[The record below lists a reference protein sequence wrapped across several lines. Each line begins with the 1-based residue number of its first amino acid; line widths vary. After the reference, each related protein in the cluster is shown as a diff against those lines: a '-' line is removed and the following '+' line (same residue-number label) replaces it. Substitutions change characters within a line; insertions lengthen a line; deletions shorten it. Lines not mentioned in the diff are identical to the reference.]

1 MPLPIAPILGIFV
14 DNVRK
19 RGSVLPLSKRTA
31 TGWAR
36 GLDLPRGGETVLYTG
51 NVYQMIPAID
61 AMSSQMALLEN
72 SFLTRFFGMGRLVNK
87 FVNMSFFMGL
97 TASSEKLR
105 HANRVLRDIVGLLR
119 NAGIEFGYLYEDEFY
134 AGALL
139 YDDGLDEAFG
149 EHARRVTAHLKKLGV
164 RRLITVDPHTTQ
176 MFRQAYPRFV
186 KDFDIEVQ
194 NYLEVLA
201 QAHPQRAEP
210 ANGEVVVHDSCIY
223 ARYEN
228 ICEQPRDLL
237 RAAGLSV
244 REPELSGKS
253 THCCGGPL
261 ESLFPA
267 EAHRI
272 SGIRVDLLEAEG
284 KNVVTMCPFCWVN
297 LSKAAGDRLVVNDI
311 ANVLAACGQQ
321 DHRAALKAHVA
332 EDGLARAHGGA

>member
-1 MPLPIAPILGIFV
+1 MPIPIAPILGIFA
-14 DNVRK
+14 DNVRT

-36 GLDLPRGGETVLYTG
+36 GLNLPRGGETVLYTG
-51 NVYQMIPAID
+51 HMYQMVPAID
-61 AMSSQMALLEN
+61 AMSFQLSLLEN
-72 SFLTRFFGMGRLVNK
+72 SFLTRFFGIGRLVNK
-87 FVNMSFFMGL
+87 FVSLSFFMGL
-97 TASSEKLR
+97 TASSKKMR
-105 HANRVLRDIVGLLR
+105 HSDQVLRDIVELLR
-119 NAGIEFGYLYEDEFY
+119 GAGVEFGYLYEKEFY

-149 EHARRVTAHLKKLGV
+149 EHARRVAAHLKKLGV
-164 RRLITVDPHTTQ
+164 RRLITVDPHTTK
-176 MFRQAYPRFV
+176 MFRQAYPHFV

-201 QAHPQRAEP
+201 EKHPEATAP
-210 ANGEVVVHDSCIY
+210 INGEVVVHDSCVY

-228 ICEQPRDLL
+228 ISDQPRALL
-237 RAAGLSV
+237 LAAGLSV
-244 REPELSGKS
+244 REPKLSGKA

-272 SGIRVDLLEAEG
+272 SGNRVDQLEAEG

-297 LSKAAGDRLVVNDI
+297 LSKAAGKRLVINDI
-311 ANVLAACGQQ
+311 ASTLAACRRQASSHTASAHMSQ
-321 DHRAALKAHVA
+321 DNALQTT
-332 EDGLARAHGGA
+332 GAD

>member
-1 MPLPIAPILGIFV
+1 MPLPIAPMLGIFV

-31 TGWAR
+31 TGWAD

-51 NVYQMIPAID
+51 HIYQMIPAIV
-61 AMSSQMALLEN
+61 AMSSQMALLEDT
-72 SFLTRFFGMGRLVNK
+72 FLTRFLGLGRLVNK
-87 FVNMSFFMGL
+87 IVNMTFFMGL
-97 TASSEKLR
+97 TTSTEKAR
-105 HANRVLRDIVGLLR
+105 HSTQVLRDIVGLLR
-119 NAGIEFGYLYEDEFY
+119 DSGVEFGYLYEDEFY

-139 YDDGLDEAFG
+139 YDYGLDEAFG
-149 EHARRVTAHLKKLGV
+149 EHARRVTERLKKLGV

-176 MFRQAYPRFV
+176 MFRQAYPRHV

-201 QAHPQRAEP
+201 QAHPQATEP
-210 ANGEVVVHDSCIY
+210 VNGDVVVHDSCVY

-228 ICEQPRDLL
+228 ICEQPRELL

-272 SGIRVDLLEAEG
+272 SGLRVDQLEAQG
-284 KNVVTMCPFCWVN
+284 KTVVTMCPFCWVN
-297 LSKAAGDRLVVNDI
+297 LSKAAGDRLVINDI
-311 ANVLAACGQQ
+311 ASTLAASRRQ
-321 DHRAALKAHVA
+321 DHRAAL
-332 EDGLARAHGGA
+332 

>member
-1 MPLPIAPILGIFV
+1 MPLPIAPILGIFA

-36 GLDLPRGGETVLYTG
+36 GLDLPRGGETILYTG
-51 NVYQMIPAID
+51 HVYQMIPAID
-61 AMSSQMALLEN
+61 AMSSQMALFED
-72 SFLTRFFGMGRLVNK
+72 SFLTRFFGIGRLVNK
-87 FVNMSFFMGL
+87 FLNLSFFMGL
-97 TASSEKLR
+97 TASSKKLR
-105 HANRVLRDIVGLLR
+105 HSNQVLRDIVGLLR
-119 NAGIEFGYLYEDEFY
+119 DAGIAFGYLYEEEFY

-149 EHARRVTAHLKKLGV
+149 EHARRVAAHLKKLGV

-201 QAHPQRAEP
+201 QAHPAATVP
-210 ANGEVVVHDSCIY
+210 VNGEVVVHDSCIY

-228 ICEQPRDLL
+228 ICDQPRELL

-244 REPELSGKS
+244 QEAELSGKA

-272 SGIRVDLLEAEG
+272 AGIRVDQLEAEG

-297 LSKAAGDRLVVNDI
+297 LSKAAGDRLVINDI
-311 ANVLAACGQQ
+311 ANILAACRRQ
-321 DHRAALKAHVA
+321 ASSITA
-332 EDGLARAHGGA
+332 